1 MADDLTAKTCVPCR
15 GGIPPLTE
23 AQAKDFMRQVPA
35 WTLSPDAHHIH
46 RSFTFPDFKTAL
58 DFVDKVG
65 AVAEAEGHHPEIEFG
80 PDDWMVVRPIY
91 AYPVADLAK
100 TDLYLRAAE
109 SERPDGL
116 YEE

>member
-1 MADDLTAKTCVPCR
+1 MADDLTTKTCVPCR

-80 PDDWMVVRPIY
+80 WGHCTVWTYTHKIHGLHENDFI
-91 AYPVADLAK
+91 LAAK
-100 TDLYLRAAE
+100 IDTLPR
-109 SERPDGL
+109 
-116 YEE
+116 